1 MKKIPG
7 FKNEDEERKFW
18 DLRSSTDYVDW
29 SKGKRVRFSEL
40 KPSEKSI
47 SLRMPGF
54 LLEDL
59 KFLANRQGVTYQS
72 LLKTYLAE
80 KIKHELS
87 DVKGG

>member
-1 MKKIPG
+1 MKKIPE
-7 FKNEDEERKFW
+7 FKNEDKEREFW
-18 DLRSSTDYVDW
+18 ESHGSTDYVDW

-47 SLRMPGF
+47 SLRMPEF

-59 KFLANRQGVTYQS
+59 KFLANRQGVPYQS

-80 KIKHELS
+80 KVKKELS
-87 DVKGG
+87 GVKRG